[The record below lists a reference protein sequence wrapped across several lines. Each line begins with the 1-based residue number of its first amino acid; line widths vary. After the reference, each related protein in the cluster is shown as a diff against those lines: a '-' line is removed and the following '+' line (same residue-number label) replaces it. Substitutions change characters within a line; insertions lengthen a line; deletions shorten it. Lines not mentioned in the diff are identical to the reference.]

1 MGGVG
6 LVWSRIGNLQN
17 MDQRIA
23 DAFRKLVSMGSVMNS
38 KAKQWILGGRA
49 QMNWENRKQNS
60 D

>member
-23 DAFRKLVSMGSVMNS
+23 DAFRKLVSMGSVMSS
-38 KAKQWILGGRA
+38 KGKKWILGGRA